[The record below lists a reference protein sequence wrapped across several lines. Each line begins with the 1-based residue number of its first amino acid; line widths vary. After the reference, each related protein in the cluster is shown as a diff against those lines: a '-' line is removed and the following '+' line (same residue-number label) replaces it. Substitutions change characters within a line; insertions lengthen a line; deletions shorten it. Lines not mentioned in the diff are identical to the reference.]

1 MINWKLLRVE
11 LLLQNHFMK
20 INSQSLSLSL
30 VWTGTS
36 NSLFFMFILSF
47 LTNSIREEI
56 LQANNSYKN
65 TNEVKVLANIILQ
78 LHQKYKEDVKDMHL
92 GIITPYAA
100 QVAEIKQIFIEKG
113 IPRNFTHP
121 LEFSTVDGFQGREKD
136 IIFISCVRTGIA
148 QQFFFLYFML
158 LTLYFKAGLGFL
170 TDDRRLNVV

>member
-1 MINWKLLRVE
+1 
-11 LLLQNHFMK
+11 
-20 INSQSLSLSL
+20 
-30 VWTGTS
+30 
-36 NSLFFMFILSF
+36 
-47 LTNSIREEI
+47 
-56 LQANNSYKN
+56 
-65 TNEVKVLANIILQ
+65 
-78 LHQKYKEDVKDMHL
+78 MHL

-170 TDDRRLNVV
+170 TDDRRLNVALTRAKYAVVVIGKDDLLARDKMWKAVMDYAKSKGSYVKSSINTGKRSSYEGRAPPPPGKVVNRDGQFFRRDDLERNAA